1 MPKMAFITATLPFSV
16 SDTLTVLAM
25 AQALDISAVISQDVV
40 GSWPLGR
47 DRGTSLWG
55 KNVAALTFSS
65 PLLGGNLHKTW

>member
-1 MPKMAFITATLPFSV
+1 MAFITATLPFSV

-55 KNVAALTFSS
+55 GSWLERMWQHLHS
-65 PLLGGNLHKTW
+65 PPHS